1 MAMRHLE
8 QPPMGVGMQKKDM
21 EHTPL
26 APYSSISTERI
37 MRAVQQQ
44 QRIVHQIEDL
54 RKQQMTRVQHLRPA
68 GAAIAALGLFTLC
81 SIPLLL
87 LALMIVQ
94 TNLAVQV
101 LALLNNTIDLLMI
114 IAQYIQTGLLLVT
127 RNTWLLSG
135 LALAVVIM
143 TGMWLRLMRPP
154 REISS

>member
-1 MAMRHLE
+1 
-8 QPPMGVGMQKKDM
+8 MGVGMQKKGM

-26 APYSSISTERI
+26 SSCSSISTERI

-44 QRIVHQIEDL
+44 QRITHQIEDL
-54 RKQQMTRVQHLRPA
+54 REQQLTRVQRLRPV

-94 TNLAVQV
+94 TDLVVQV
-101 LALLNNTIDLLMI
+101 LAFLNSTIDLLMI
-114 IAQYIQTGLLLVT
+114 ITQYIQAGLILVT

-135 LALAVVIM
+135 VALAVVIM
-143 TGMWLRLMRPP
+143 TGMWLRLMLPP
-154 REISS
+154 REVSS

>member
-1 MAMRHLE
+1 MAIRHLE
-8 QPPMGVGMQKKDM
+8 QPPMGVGMQKKDI

-26 APYSSISTERI
+26 SSCSSISTERI

-44 QRIVHQIEDL
+44 QRITHQIEDL
-54 RKQQMTRVQHLRPA
+54 REQQLTRVRRLRPV

-94 TNLAVQV
+94 TDLAVQV
-101 LALLNNTIDLLMI
+101 LAFLNSTIDLLMI
-114 IAQYIQTGLLLVT
+114 ITQYIQAGLILVT

-135 LALAVVIM
+135 VALAVVIM